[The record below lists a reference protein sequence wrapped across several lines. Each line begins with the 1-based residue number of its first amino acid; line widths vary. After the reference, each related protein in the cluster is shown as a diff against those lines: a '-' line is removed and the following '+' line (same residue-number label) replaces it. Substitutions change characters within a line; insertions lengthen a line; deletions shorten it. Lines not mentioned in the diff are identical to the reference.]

1 MPDELILVAG
11 ASGALGSV
19 IVRRLLNGGYRVR
32 AMSRDSKK
40 LQPLATAGAES
51 FPADML
57 DRAAM
62 DRACAGVSQVVSTA
76 NNILGKGATSCN
88 RIDEPMYRTLG
99 AAAKAAGV
107 SRWVHISAQG
117 IAADS
122 PVDFFRVKHRVEGVV
137 RDSGVPWVLIRPS
150 AFMDIWTGVLFGSAD
165 TPKPVATVFGVGN
178 RARNFIAMNDVASF
192 VLAILDNAA
201 VKNEVVEIGGPSEL
215 TFVEFAG
222 PIQRAMGVPEKR
234 KHVPAPVLAIA
245 RLAARPFNEVAARFA
260 SLGWWTTLEDRPFPE
275 WRLSAERFGV
285 QPITVEQFA
294 ERFRPAALT

>member
-11 ASGALGSV
+11 ASGALGSL
-19 IVRRLLNGGYRVR
+19 IVRRLRAGGYRVR
-32 AMSRDSKK
+32 ALARNAGK
-40 LQPLATAGAES
+40 LDALKSVGAEP

-62 DRACAGVSQVVSTA
+62 DRACAGVSQVVTTA

-88 RIDEPMYRTLG
+88 LIDEPMYRTLG
-99 AAAKAAGV
+99 AAAKASGV
-107 SRWVHISAQG
+107 NRWVHISARNL
-117 IAADS
+117 AADS
-122 PVDFFRVKHRVEGVV
+122 PVDYFRVKHRVEGVV
-137 RDSGVPWVLIRPS
+137 RDSGVPWVIIRS
-150 AFMDIWTGVLFGSAD
+150 TAFMDIWAGVLFGNPD
-165 TPKPVATVFGVGN
+165 TPKPVATVFGDGN
-178 RARNFIAMNDVASF
+178 RAVNFIAMDDVASF
-192 VLAILDNAA
+192 VLAILDNPA

-215 TFVEFAG
+215 TFIEFAA
-222 PIQRAMGVPEKR
+222 PIQRAMGVPAKR

-294 ERFRPAALT
+294 ERFRPDAR